1 MTPQDEIKQI
11 LFNND
16 KTKVWLANKL
26 GMSKSDLTYQL
37 NRATNFSVDLYNRV
51 MDIFRKENFI
61 TKDDQCDF
69 LIRQTLQ
76 IDAVIGHSLTMLNDN
91 VLKFTKDNV
100 LDFKE
105 KSRLIEVV
113 TKIKDELI
121 AELETIEK
129 IIES

>member
-76 IDAVIGHSLTMLNDN
+76 IDAVIGHSLTLLNDN